1 MLASK
6 EEYKQKS
13 HDIVIMGNIEIIQ
26 NIKNTQLYEHLE
38 NKKEYILTLE
48 QFPGWDQDHCFPTF
62 TSNNQ
67 INPHAEKFTE
77 SRFCNQI
84 RNCYL

>member
-1 MLASK
+1 
-6 EEYKQKS
+6 
-13 HDIVIMGNIEIIQ
+13 MGNIEIIQ

-67 INPHAEKFTE
+67 INPHAEKFRIKILQPNKKLLPLTW
-77 SRFCNQI
+77 
-84 RNCYL
+84 